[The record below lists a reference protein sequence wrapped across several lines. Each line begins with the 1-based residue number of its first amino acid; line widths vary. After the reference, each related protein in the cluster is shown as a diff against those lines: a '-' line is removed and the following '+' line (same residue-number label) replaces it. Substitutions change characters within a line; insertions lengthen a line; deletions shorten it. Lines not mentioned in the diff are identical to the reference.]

1 VRHGIALV
9 IKCFEAMLQE
19 KKKRMNKEFHREKV
33 NKKYFFGV
41 NPLSILFGGGDAITF
56 TLP

>member
-1 VRHGIALV
+1 
-9 IKCFEAMLQE
+9 
-19 KKKRMNKEFHREKV
+19 MNKEFHREKV